1 MWGGATGNH
10 IAPRFCPEPL
20 GEEQHHLLR
29 GEDKWEGL
37 EF

>member
-1 MWGGATGNH
+1 MWSGATGKH

-20 GEEQHHLLR
+20 GEERHRLLR
-29 GEDKWEGL
+29 GEDEWEGL